1 MRSKHNTIAATLLA
15 VLSLGLLVTGASAQ
29 TAQGTINAQ
38 LNNKSGITI
47 VFDTDPS
54 GVTLGNAGTS
64 NATLNFGNISA
75 YAPLSAGVSR
85 PSVTATNFTVSTPFD
100 VRVVIGGTNSASY
113 TLNAS
118 LAATAPTGLTY
129 QVDTLTL
136 TTAAQT
142 VTANGPY
149 NANVSHNLNLV
160 VSTAAPGAGGP
171 ATGTATSAT
180 LNFVATA
187 N

>member
-1 MRSKHNTIAATLLA
+1 MKSKHNTIATTLFA
-15 VLSLGLLVTGASAQ
+15 ILSLGCFVTGAWAQ
-29 TAQGTINAQ
+29 TTQGTINAQ
-38 LNNKSGITI
+38 LNNKSGISI
-47 VFDTDPS
+47 VFNTDPS

-75 YAPLSAGVSR
+75 YAPLSPRVSR

-100 VRVVIGGTNSASY
+100 VRVVIRGTNSANY

-118 LAATAPTGLTY
+118 LAAPATTGITY

-142 VTANGPY
+142 VTANGSY
-149 NANVSHNLNLV
+149 NTDVSHNLNLV
-160 VSTAAPGAGGP
+160 VSKAAPGAGGP
-171 ATGTATSAT
+171 ATGTAISAT

>member
-1 MRSKHNTIAATLLA
+1 MTSKHNPIAALLLA
-15 VLSLGLLVTGASAQ
+15 MLSLGLVVSGASAQ

-47 VFDTDPS
+47 VFDSDPS

-64 NATLNFGNISA
+64 SATLNFGAISA

-100 VRVVIGGTNSASY
+100 VHVVIGGANSAGY

-118 LAATAPTGLTY
+118 LAAPAATGVTY

-149 NANVSHNLNLV
+149 NTDVLHNLNLV

-171 ATGTATSAT
+171 ATGTPIATT